1 MSKSNY
7 TVDDLLKEINLQ
19 DKKHAMPN
27 NLSGGER
34 QRVAL
39 ACAIAKDSKIIL
51 GDEITSA
58 LDDGN
63 KEIVIRILRK
73 YADQGKIVILVS
85 HEDNVIENS
94 DRVYRIEHLELILE
108 KETSTNSNTNSK
120 LDNLKNTNFL
130 GYLKFYFIQIEN
142 II

>member
-1 MSKSNY
+1 MASVKG
-7 TVDDLLKEINLQ
+7 
-19 DKKHAMPN
+19 A
-27 NLSGGER
+27 
-34 QRVAL
+34 AL

-58 LDDGN
+58 LDDEN
-63 KEIVIRILRK
+63 KEIVVRILRK
-73 YADQGKIVILVS
+73 CADQGKIVILVS

-120 LDNLKNTNFL
+120 L
-130 GYLKFYFIQIEN
+130 IIEKALTVLV
-142 II
+142 I